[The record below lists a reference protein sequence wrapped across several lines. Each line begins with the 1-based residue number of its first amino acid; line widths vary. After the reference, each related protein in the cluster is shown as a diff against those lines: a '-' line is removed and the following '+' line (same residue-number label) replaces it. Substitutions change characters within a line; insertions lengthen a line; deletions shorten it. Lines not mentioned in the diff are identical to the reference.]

1 MCGILGYF
9 GGHSHDFKNK
19 TSLDL
24 INHRGPDFKDEIIGE
39 TFYLGHTRL
48 SILDLSNNGNQ
59 PMISKD
65 GNFVIIFN
73 GEIYNHLDLRE
84 KYLNDIDF
92 ISTCDTE
99 TLLYGLIK
107 KGTEFIN
114 KLNGIFSFSFYNI
127 KTKEFII
134 VRDHFGVKPLYYCY
148 NKNDFFFSSTIKA
161 HQLPSISC
169 AIFSGPLF
177 KYSLAKSSASIYFS
191 LIKGDPS
198 KKVCIP
204 FFLSLKYCFLLSSFK
219 TIDIKAWPSNR
230 LLRIVNVF

>member
-9 GGHSHDFKNK
+9 GDNSHDFKNK

-148 NKNDFFFSSTIKA
+148 NNNEIFFSSEAKA
-161 HQLPSISC
+161 LM
-169 AIFSGPLF
+169 
-177 KYSLAKSSASIYFS
+177 
-191 LIKGDPS
+191 
-198 KKVCIP
+198 
-204 FFLSLKYCFLLSSFK
+204 
-219 TIDIKAWPSNR
+219 
-230 LLRIVNVF
+230 